1 MSHPPAR
8 SNGRAHTGSRT
19 TAAQTG
25 AEPGAEPGRR
35 IDAGLGEGPHR
46 VLVVSADMGGGHNS
60 TACALEEAVR
70 RLWPGSECHR
80 VDTLDVMGPGVG
92 RAFRSIYVSN
102 VERTP
107 WLYEFFYAS
116 EWRHRW
122 FAQASKR
129 FTGSWAGRRLRTEI
143 DRFEPD
149 LVLST
154 YPLGSSGLAWLRR
167 HRGLGARTGC
177 WVSDFAPHPFWIYP
191 ELDANFVVH
200 ETAVALAQ
208 LAEPGVQV
216 EVCAPPVVR
225 AFAPGDKA
233 QARRAMDL
241 PADAFVVL
249 VSCGSYSFGDADAT
263 VAALLGAS
271 DKVCVV
277 VACGRNEQTRV
288 RLERLGLP
296 RERLLPLGWTDQM
309 PTLMRAADLLVT
321 NAGGATA
328 LEGMASALPVVTTS
342 PIAAHGVAN
351 ANLMV
356 VAGLTDLC
364 PDLPMLQS
372 YVRSLIE
379 DRAPLGKLRAA
390 TLRHLERYD
399 LESGLRAL
407 AALRTAPPT
416 ILSTRQGAL
425 AARQAGLAEEPRPT
439 RPWPMRPA
447 DAFFAHVETGPFAQE
462 LGAVLELAPLPNGRA
477 VTATEIRRTMQAR
490 TGGLPPMR
498 RVLLRRP
505 LGWLMRDSVDAWRH
519 VEEHEVG
526 PRADEEEVGGALGDF
541 WSATMPADAP
551 AWRGLHVA
559 GHADGRSTFA
569 VKLHHAQG
577 DGISALGLLDRLL
590 DPSPGDRLSE
600 RRPAAR
606 QRTTR
611 VGAGQVLRGVGRLAG
626 RGLAPR
632 HPLNQ
637 VSATGQRDLVTVA
650 VPWQRIRDLA
660 TACGAQPHEAILA
673 LVADALDR
681 LLRPAG
687 LLAPGQPLRA
697 MFPVALRPPK
707 LDRISGNWTGALA
720 VDLPTGPLGLVQR
733 TERVRAGTRLHAR
746 QGEVTAS
753 AMVMWAA
760 GQLPRPLHRGFARAT
775 YNRNFFNT
783 IVSYM
788 PGARGPR
795 TFAGADVRAVC
806 PVLPLTS
813 GVPLTVG
820 VVGSGAVAG
829 VGVLLDRGLG
839 LERVVVKDAFRTSFM
854 AAAETSVEPSVAV
867 GAPG

>member
-8 SNGRAHTGSRT
+8 SNGRAQNG
-19 TAAQTG
+19 AQNG
-25 AEPGAEPGRR
+25 ARVGISVGAHA
-35 IDAGLGEGPHR
+35 DEGPHR
-46 VLVVSADMGGGHNS
+46 VLLVSADMGGGHNS
-60 TACALEEAVR
+60 TANALEEAVQ

-167 HRGLGARTGC
+167 HRGLGVHTAC
-177 WVSDFAPHPFWIYP
+177 WVSDFAPHPFWVYP

-200 ETAVALAQ
+200 QTAVALARC
-208 LAEPGVQV
+208 AEPDVNA

-225 AFAPGDKA
+225 AFAPGDQA
-233 QARRAMDL
+233 QARRLLDL

-249 VSCGSYSFGDADAT
+249 LSCGAYSFGDADAS
-263 VAALLGAS
+263 VAALLEAS

-277 VACGRNEQTRV
+277 VACGRNEQTRL

-364 PDLPMLQS
+364 PDLAMLQS
-372 YVRSLIE
+372 YVQSVLEEREPLRRLRS
-379 DRAPLGKLRAA
+379 A

-399 LESGLRAL
+399 LDSGLHAL
-407 AALRTAPPT
+407 VAPRPADSTLPT
-416 ILSTRQGAL
+416 P
-425 AARQAGLAEEPRPT
+425 ARQAALAERT
-439 RPWPMRPA
+439 WPMRAA
-447 DAFFAHVETGPFAQE
+447 DSFFAHVETGPYAQE
-462 LGAVLELAPLPNGRA
+462 LGAVLDLAPLPGGRA
-477 VTATEIRRTMQAR
+477 VTAADVRRTMQAR
-490 TGGLPPMR
+490 ASGLPPMR
-498 RVLLRRP
+498 RVLVRRP
-505 LGWLMRDSVDAWRH
+505 LGWLLRDSVDARSH
-519 VEEHEVG
+519 VEEQRLG
-526 PRADEEEVGGALGDF
+526 GGAGEEDVSAAVSDF
-541 WSATMPADAP
+541 WSRRMPPDAP
-551 AWRGLHVA
+551 AWRGLQVT
-559 GHADGRSTFA
+559 GQADGRSTFA

-577 DGISALGLLDRLL
+577 DGISALGLLDRLM
-590 DPSPGDRLSE
+590 DPLPGDGLTE
-600 RRPAAR
+600 RRPAGR
-606 QRTTR
+606 RRTAR
-611 VGAGQVLRGVGRLAG
+611 VGAGHVLRGAGRLAG
-626 RGLAPR
+626 KGLAPR
-632 HPLNQ
+632 HPLNH
-637 VSATGQRDLVTVA
+637 VTPTGQRDLVTVE
-650 VPWQRIRDLA
+650 VPWKRIRDLA
-660 TACGAQPHEAILA
+660 TACDALPHEAVLA

-687 LLAPGQPLRA
+687 LLTPGRPLRA
-697 MFPVALRPPK
+697 MFPVAMRPPK

-720 VDLPTGPLGLVQR
+720 VDLPTGPLTLSGR
-733 TERVRAGTRLHAR
+733 TARIRAGTRLHDR
-746 QGEVTAS
+746 QGEAVAA

-760 GQLPRPLHRGFARAT
+760 GQLPHPLHRGFARAT
-775 YNRNFFNT
+775 YNRHFFNT

-806 PVLPLTS
+806 PVLPLAS

-820 VVGSGAVAG
+820 VVRSGTVAG

-839 LERVVVKDAFRTSFM
+839 VERRVVKDAFRTSFM
-854 AAAETSVEPSVAV
+854 AAAETPREPSVAV
-867 GAPG
+867 GAAG

>member
-1 MSHPPAR
+1 M
-8 SNGRAHTGSRT
+8 
-19 TAAQTG
+19 
-25 AEPGAEPGRR
+25 
-35 IDAGLGEGPHR
+35 L
-46 VLVVSADMGGGHNS
+46 LVSADMGGGHNS
-60 TACALEEAVR
+60 TARALEETVE

-92 RAFRSIYVSN
+92 RLFRSIYVSN

-167 HRGLGARTGC
+167 HRGLGVRTGC

-200 ETAVALAQ
+200 ETAVALARC
-208 LAEPGVQV
+208 AEPEVAV

-225 AFAPGDKA
+225 AFAPGD
-233 QARRAMDL
+233 QSEARRRMDL

-249 VSCGSYSFGDADAT
+249 LSCGAYSFGDADAT

-271 DKVCVV
+271 DKICVV
-277 VACGRNEQTRV
+277 VACGRNEQTRG

-364 PDLPMLQS
+364 PDLPMLQA

-379 DRAPLGKLRAA
+379 DRGPLRKLRDA
-390 TLRHLERYD
+390 TSRHLERYD

-407 AALRTAPPT
+407 AAPRQPT
-416 ILSTRQGAL
+416 LAGRQPDL
-425 AARQAGLAEEPRPT
+425 AGRQPDLAGRQPDLAGRQPDLAG

-447 DAFFAHVETGPFAQE
+447 DAFFAHVETGPYAQE
-462 LGAVLELAPLPNGRA
+462 LGAVLELAPLPGGRA
-477 VTATEIRRTMQAR
+477 VTAAQIRRTMQAR

-498 RVLLRRP
+498 RVLVRRP
-505 LGWLMRDSVDAWRH
+505 LGWLLRDSVDAWSH
-519 VEEHEVG
+519 VEEQRVEA
-526 PRADEEEVGGALGDF
+526 RTDDEDVSGAVSDF
-541 WSATMPADAP
+541 WSRTMPAGAP
-551 AWRGLHVA
+551 AWRGLLVS
-559 GHADGRSTFA
+559 GQADGRSTFA

-590 DPSPGDRLSE
+590 DPVPGDRLSE

-606 QRTTR
+606 RRTAR
-611 VGAGQVLRGVGRLAG
+611 VDAGQILRGVGRLAG

-637 VSATGQRDLVTVA
+637 TRPTGERDLVTVA

-660 TACGAQPHEAILA
+660 TACDAQPHEAILA

-681 LLRPAG
+681 ILRPAG
-687 LLAPGQPLRA
+687 LLTPGRPLRA
-697 MFPVALRPPK
+697 MFPVATRPPK

-720 VDLPTGPLGLVQR
+720 VDLPTGPLDLAQR
-733 TERVRAGTRLHAR
+733 TARVRTGVRLHDR

-820 VVGSGAVAG
+820 VVGSGTVAG

-839 LERVVVKDAFRTSFM
+839 LDRGVVKDALRTSFM
-854 AAAETSVEPSVAV
+854 AATETPHGPSVAV
-867 GAPG
+867 GAAG

>member
-8 SNGRAHTGSRT
+8 SNGRAHIGARISDQFG
-19 TAAQTG
+19 AQVG
-25 AEPGAEPGRR
+25 AQ
-35 IDAGLGEGPHR
+35 IGEGPHR
-46 VLVVSADMGGGHNS
+46 VLLVSADMGGGHNS
-60 TACALEEAVR
+60 TANALEEAVR

-167 HRGLGARTGC
+167 HRGLGVRTAC
-177 WVSDFAPHPFWIYP
+177 YVSDFAPHPFWVYP

-200 ETAVALAQ
+200 ETAVALARS
-208 LAEPGVQV
+208 AEPEVNV

-225 AFAPGDKA
+225 AFAPGDQA
-233 QARRAMDL
+233 QARRWLDL

-249 VSCGSYSFGDADAT
+249 LSCGAYSFGDADAT
-263 VAALLGAS
+263 VTALLDTS

-328 LEGMASALPVVTTS
+328 LEGMASALPVVTTT

-364 PDLPMLQS
+364 PDLAMLQA
-372 YVRSLIE
+372 YVRSVAE
-379 DRAPLGKLRAA
+379 NQEPLRRLRAA
-390 TLRHLERYD
+390 TMRHLERYD
-399 LESGLRAL
+399 LDSGLRAL
-407 AALRTAPPT
+407 AAPRHTPT
-416 ILSTRQGAL
+416 PASTSTRQAAL
-425 AARQAGLAEEPRPT
+425 AE

-447 DAFFAHVETGPFAQE
+447 DAFFALAETGPYAQE
-462 LGAVLELAPLPNGRA
+462 LGAVLELGPLPGGRA
-477 VTATEIRRTMQAR
+477 VTVADVRRTMQAR
-490 TGGLPPMR
+490 TSGLPPMR
-498 RVLLRRP
+498 RVLVRRP
-505 LGWLMRDSVDAWRH
+505 LGWRLLDSVDAWSH
-519 VEEHEVG
+519 VEEQRLTGHAG
-526 PRADEEEVGGALGDF
+526 EEVTAAISDF
-541 WSATMPADAP
+541 WSRTIPAEAP
-551 AWRGLHVA
+551 AWRGLHVDGQA
-559 GHADGRSTFA
+559 GGRSTFA

-590 DPSPGDRLSE
+590 DPMPGDRLSE

-606 QRTTR
+606 RHTAR
-611 VGAGQVLRGVGRLAG
+611 AGAVQVLRGVGQLAG
-626 RGLAPR
+626 KGLAPR

-637 VSATGQRDLVTVA
+637 TRPTGQRDLVTVA
-650 VPWQRIRDLA
+650 VPWKRIRDLA
-660 TACGAQPHEAILA
+660 TACDAQPHEAILA

-687 LLAPGQPLRA
+687 LLAPGRPLRA
-697 MFPVALRPPK
+697 MFPVAMRPPK

-720 VDLPTGPLGLVQR
+720 VDLPTGPLELTQR
-733 TERVRAGTRLHAR
+733 TARIRAGTRLHDR
-746 QGEVTAS
+746 QGEVAAS

-760 GQLPRPLHRGFARAT
+760 GQLPRPLHRTFARAT

-788 PGARGPR
+788 PGARGSR

-839 LERVVVKDAFRTSFM
+839 LDRGVVKDAFRTSFM
-854 AAAETSVEPSVAV
+854 ADTETPREPSVAV
-867 GAPG
+867 GAAG